1 MTEYQMTMTDEFANT
16 LASSLTLDTPVDAT
30 VIPYEP
36 TREEL
41 SIQINIL
48 QREVERLTTLSNNY
62 RNYHQGLETK
72 INNVKGYIDDIISTE
87 GEVSDEVKEISSYLG
102 IALTKTYDVTITV
115 TYGGSIEI
123 PMDADINDFD
133 EHVDFEFS
141 APFSDEW
148 EFDICQEDAD
158 IQYEEA

>member
-62 RNYHQGLETK
+62 RNYHQSLETK